1 MEKNK
6 ILLTRITII
15 AVFTALCFSM
25 TFIQIKISTGD
36 MIHLGNFVMVLA
48 TLLLGGISGGLVGSL
63 GMDIQYPY

>member
-25 TFIQIKISTGD
+25 TFIQIKMSTGD
-36 MIHLGNFVMVLA
+36 MVHLGNFVMVLA
-48 TLLLGGISGGLVGSL
+48 
-63 GMDIQYPY
+63 